1 MLNLNP
7 YNSPGADNLHSR
19 TLKEISK
26 SLSVQLC
33 VLYTELFKQWK
44 LPQGWK
50 EHQRIKPMITPMYK
64 KDEKFLAS
72 NYRPISLPSI
82 IWIIN
87 DDLMPYV
94 CNNNIITSLQH
105 GFLPGR
111 SCQSNVLIILNCLTE
126 AIGKGIITDVIYL
139 DVTKAFDL
147 VPHKRIIYKVSKYG
161 ITSNLLHWISDFL
174 RKRRQFVRVNSALS
188 EWESVISSV
197 LQGSIL
203 GSILFIF
210 NINDLPTDTIA
221 KLLLF
226 ADDTKLIN
234 MLLSMMSNSE
244 LQNHLSI

>member
-1 MLNLNP
+1 
-7 YNSPGADNLHSR
+7 
-19 TLKEISK
+19 
-26 SLSVQLC
+26 
-33 VLYTELFKQWK
+33 
-44 LPQGWK
+44 
-50 EHQRIKPMITPMYK
+50 MYK

-174 RKRRQFVRVNSALS
+174 RKRRQFVRVS

>member
-1 MLNLNP
+1 
-7 YNSPGADNLHSR
+7 
-19 TLKEISK
+19 
-26 SLSVQLC
+26 
-33 VLYTELFKQWK
+33 
-44 LPQGWK
+44 
-50 EHQRIKPMITPMYK
+50 MITPMYK

-94 CNNNIITSLQH
+94 CINNIITSLQH